1 MLKNKCHSAKKTR
14 MPAKKGN
21 ILIVDDN
28 RQILNSLSILLK
40 SEFESIECIQNPNL
54 IPNKIQSGQFDVI
67 MLDMNFAAGRT
78 TGNEGIF
85 WLREIIKSD
94 PLAIVILITA
104 YGDIELAVKSIK
116 EGATDFVAKPWDAE
130 KLIITLRNAVELRHS
145 KQEIKKLKEKK
156 EELTSEID
164 RHYQMFIGRSRVFD
178 QILDTIEKVARTD
191 ADILLTGE
199 NGTGKEVIARE
210 IHRRSKRAKE
220 VFISADI
227 GSLSET
233 LFESEMFGHIRGS
246 FTDAKS
252 DRVGRF
258 ESASGGTLFLDEI
271 GNLSMS
277 LQAKLLVAL
286 QNRQIVRVGSNKPI
300 NVDIRLICATNKS
313 LSEMVSSNSFRED
326 LLYRINTIQIEL
338 PPLRARTDDI
348 AGLADYF
355 LKHYAAKY
363 DKPSLTIHK
372 KAYEQL
378 ESYHWPGNI
387 RELKHTIEKAVI
399 LSDSDMLHPN
409 DFFFKPSSSFSEIPP
424 SLKIEEVEK
433 WTIEEVLRR
442 SNGNLSKAAHMLDI
456 SRTTLY
462 AKMNKYQIII

>member
-1 MLKNKCHSAKKTR
+1 
-14 MPAKKGN
+14 MPDKKGN

-28 RQILNSLSILLK
+28 KQILNSLGILLK
-40 SEFESIECIQNPNL
+40 SEFRNIETLSNPNL
-54 IPNKIQSGQFDVI
+54 IPNKLQNSQFDVI

-85 WLREIIKSD
+85 WLREILKSD

-116 EGATDFVAKPWDAE
+116 EGATDFITKPWDAE
-130 KLIITLRNAVELRHS
+130 KLIITLQNAVELRHS
-145 KQEIKKLKEKK
+145 KLEIKRLKDKK

-164 RHYQMFIGRSRVFD
+164 RHYQMFISRSEAFN
-178 QILDTIEKVARTD
+178 QIVSTVDKVSRTD
-191 ADILLTGE
+191 VNILIVGE
-199 NGTGKEVIARE
+199 NGTGKEVVARE
-210 IHRRSKRAKE
+210 IHRRSKRSEE
-220 VFISADI
+220 VFVSADMA
-227 GSLSET
+227 SLTET

-246 FTDAKS
+246 FTDAKT

-286 QNRQIVRVGSNKPI
+286 QSRQIIRVGSNRPI
-300 NVDIRLICATNKS
+300 DVDIRLICATNKS
-313 LSEMVSSNSFRED
+313 LSEMVKNNSFRED
-326 LLYRINTIQIEL
+326 LLYRINTIQIDL
-338 PPLRARTDDI
+338 PPLRSRTEDI

-355 LKHYAAKY
+355 LKLYAAKY
-363 DKPSLTIHK
+363 DKPSISIHK

-399 LSDSDMLHPN
+399 LCESDIIHTG
-409 DFFFKPSSSFSEIPP
+409 DFLFKPASSIKEAPS
-424 SLKIEEVEK
+424 SLKMEEVEK
-433 WTIEEVLRR
+433 WAIEEVLKK
-442 SNGNLSKAAHMLDI
+442 SKGNLSRAADMLDI

-462 AKMNKYQIII
+462 AKIDRYQIII